1 MYRRTL
7 ITQTQNTTH
16 TKYRAVGIVSSC
28 TVQPAASVTSSYDQ
42 CITRD
47 RRSQVVTAHPPQ
59 RRAAMAHVYVLLSA
73 LFFSFSSF
81 LSLFLLSSFLSLL
94 LVLAP
99 CLRFLLSAFCFLLS
113 AFCFLLSAL
122 WFDLGLDLDLA
133 WSCVILPSLDL
144 DLDLDLDLRR
154 WAYNHAKAKGCNS
167 E

>member
-1 MYRRTL
+1 MSTFYF
-7 ITQTQNTTH
+7 
-16 TKYRAVGIVSSC
+16 
-28 TVQPAASVTSSYDQ
+28 
-42 CITRD
+42 
-47 RRSQVVTAHPPQ
+47 
-59 RRAAMAHVYVLLSA
+59 LLSA

-99 CLRFLLSAFCFLLS
+99 CLRFLLS